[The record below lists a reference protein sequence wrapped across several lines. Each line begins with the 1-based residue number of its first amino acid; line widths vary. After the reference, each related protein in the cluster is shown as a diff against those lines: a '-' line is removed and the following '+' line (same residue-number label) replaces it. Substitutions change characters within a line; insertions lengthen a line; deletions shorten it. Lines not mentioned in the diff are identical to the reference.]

1 MNSLFQD
8 AGYAVRTLRR
18 NLLFAVVAILTLA
31 LSIGATTAV
40 FSTVEAVLLRP
51 LPYPHPDQLVN
62 IWETYGRDFSRM
74 TAPYPSIIDWRQQ
87 NQVFSD
93 IAAYRV
99 LSYEWILTG
108 YGEAKRL
115 RGVPATGN
123 LFSMLGVRPQLGPDL
138 RDRPGG
144 LTMPSMR
151 AMSRF
156 ATTTSVIASMAES
169 RVCRVRSSAVSA
181 TAPMVISIA
190 LLTVPS

>member
-18 NLLFAVVAILTLA
+18 SLLFAVVAILTLA

-123 LFSMLGVRPQLGPDL
+123 LLSMLGVRPQLGRTL
-138 RDRPGG
+138 V
-144 LTMPSMR
+144 PSDD
-151 AMSRF
+151 
-156 ATTTSVIASMAES
+156 ASEAP
-169 RVCRVRSSAVSA
+169 AV
-181 TAPMVISIA
+181 A
-190 LLTVPS
+190 LLSNRAWKGQ